1 MDYQADWL
9 ARRKYVEADPEQQR
23 LNAAHKELCS
33 QITKLNSE
41 LRAGTYTLQRLL
53 LARDCVQHFAGE
65 VECTNPSEDESLEQ
79 WTANHGEAWLGMFN
93 GAADDLTEHVLGLC
107 DNLSAARAERTTLQT
122 KREAAW
128 DKLKAREDVLG
139 TEYNVAQSTKSSKS
153 GEAG

>member
-23 LNAAHKELCS
+23 LSQAHKELCA

-41 LRAGTYTLQRLL
+41 LRSGTYTLQRLL

-93 GAADDLTEHVLGLC
+93 GAADDLTETVLGLC
-107 DNLSAARAERTTLQT
+107 ATLTADRAKRATLQDE
-122 KREAAW
+122 REAAW

-139 TEYNVAQSTKSSKS
+139 TEYNVAQSTKSAKS